1 LKKKVKS
8 LVEALGIRDR
18 EHVALVGGGGKTTLM
33 FALAEELRRNG
44 KRVITSTTTK
54 VLHKEAMQ
62 YEKVLLVGDE
72 VQWRNKTG
80 EGLGREGTVF
90 VGRSI
95 LDSGKVEGINP
106 SLADEVYGDSEVY
119 YLVVEADGSAGHPLK
134 APAEHEPVIPSSVTM
149 VVAMMGLEAMGAR
162 LDEATAF
169 RVEQVKNV
177 TELHTGDILTPGA
190 LAKVF
195 LHPAGVFK
203 GTPEHARRVVFL
215 NKADLIRDERNATEL
230 ADILL
235 ADPLKAID
243 RVVIGSLKKGVY
255 KIRAKRVPQKVV
267 TPAPAKAEAGMPE
280 KGVFRLFGRSPA
292 NKDKP

>member
-1 LKKKVKS
+1 MEKTHS
-8 LVEALGIRDR
+8 LVDALALRAR

-54 VLHKEAMQ
+54 VWHREALKF
-62 YEKVLLVGDE
+62 EKVLLVGADADWKE
-72 VQWRNKTG
+72 KIR
-80 EGLGREGTVF
+80 EGLSRDGTVF

-95 LDSGKVEGINP
+95 LDSGKVEGISP
-106 SLADEVYGDSEVY
+106 SLADDVYHDSKVH

-177 TELHTGDILTPGA
+177 TGLHPGNILTPGA

-195 LHPAGVFK
+195 LHPAGLFK
-203 GTPEHARRVVFL
+203 GMPDVARRVVFL
-215 NKADLIRDERNATEL
+215 NKADLIRDERNAIEL

-235 ADPLKAID
+235 ADPLKEID
-243 RVVIGSLKKGVY
+243 RVVLGSVKKGVY
-255 KIRAKRVPQKVV
+255 RIITHATV
-267 TPAPAKAEAGMPE
+267 
-280 KGVFRLFGRSPA
+280 SIS
-292 NKDKP
+292 